1 MGRWR
6 PVILGVVLAGLVA
19 CPSLLGAPVRGLPVS
34 ERAMFD
40 VIVEGTG
47 SASRDVSLDGLV
59 GVCHISSRT
68 HSTERFEYGRGRGL
82 RVEFL
87 RVGMGR
93 GSVVIIRRV
102 GRPMFAPV
110 VFNVRATIV
119 NAASG
124 QAERMGPA
132 GACMPTIET
141 VGDEDLCG
149 QRAGRENYGL
159 GYANRKLSLG
169 LRGDPLPPLPSARQC
184 GTNGIETASG
194 PPRDGFDTPAELRP
208 KALAPGRIFGEVRR
222 FKVELQ
228 SPGTS
233 SREESPV
240 PGLSGAAL
248 NRASHRAVVRFIR
261 VTP

>member
-1 MGRWR
+1 MGGWR
-6 PVILGVVLAGLVA
+6 PVFLGVVLTGLVA
-19 CPSLLGAPVRGLPVS
+19 CPGLLGAPVRGLPAS
-34 ERAMFD
+34 ERATFD

-59 GVCHISSRT
+59 GACHISSRT
-68 HSTERFEYGRGRGL
+68 NSTEGFEYGRGRGL
-82 RVEFL
+82 RVEFVRL
-87 RVGMGR
+87 GTGR
-93 GSVVIIRRV
+93 RSVVIIRRV
-102 GRPMFAPV
+102 GRPLFAPV

-119 NAASG
+119 NEASG

-132 GACMPTIET
+132 GICMPAIEA
-141 VGDEDLCG
+141 VGDEELCG
-149 QRAGRENYGL
+149 EHAGRENYSL
-159 GYANRKLSLG
+159 AYANRKLSLG
-169 LRGDPLPPLPSARQC
+169 LRGDPLPALPSSKLC
-184 GTNGIETASG
+184 GVNGIETASG
-194 PPRDGFDTPAELRP
+194 PPRDGFHTPADLRP
-208 KALAPGRIFGEVRR
+208 GPLAPSRIFGAVRR